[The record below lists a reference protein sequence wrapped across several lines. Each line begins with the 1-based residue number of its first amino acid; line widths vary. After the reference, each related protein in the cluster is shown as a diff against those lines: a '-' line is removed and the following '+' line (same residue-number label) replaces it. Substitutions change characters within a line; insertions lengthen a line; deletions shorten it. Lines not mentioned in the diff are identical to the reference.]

1 MVIPL
6 KLTFFY
12 KVCMCGQIY
21 VLLSSWVRKIAHT
34 IIFFFLEEKNP
45 NEAIS
50 NACDI
55 CLWFHYFLSTVYPK
69 PTNNTR
75 ISTVLPDYYTP
86 ISLIYYSNHR
96 YSISSHRAIS
106 CGFSKH
112 WWDGNRISFQFF
124 AHLSNSRTRF

>member
-1 MVIPL
+1 M
-6 KLTFFY
+6 
-12 KVCMCGQIY
+12 Y
-21 VLLSSWVRKIAHT
+21 VWSNICTPEFLSQKNSAHHN
-34 IIFFFLEEKNP
+34 FFFLEEKNP

-75 ISTVLPDYYTP
+75 ISIVLPDYYTP

-96 YSISSHRAIS
+96 YSISSHQLKAAVFQNIDETEIESVFNFSLIWAILARAFNNEGDDI
-106 CGFSKH
+106 F
-112 WWDGNRISFQFF
+112 IFIE
-124 AHLSNSRTRF
+124 